1 MKSAQGYIGSWRLK
15 IFLFLALAAILFIEA
30 TLVHVESLVDNIP
43 EKFESHRPEGLTKYS
58 I

>member
-30 TLVHVESLVDNIP
+30 TLVESLVDNIS